1 MPPMYET
8 PGVRPTTIRGGR
20 FASPTPPGME
30 GLRGLYERY
39 CDQEARALLQLIPR
53 DGLRS
58 LYRTLRARTAVLPEP
73 EDPDPD
79 QPAGSPDSLAM
90 VVSYARDLLPLPPF
104 HLWLDAY
111 LADRGPFLE
120 ALGIEATPSRPD
132 PVLVDVRA
140 MQGGWMVGLH
150 LFHRE
155 GEWRGFL
162 QFTREVGG
170 SGHRTADIFR
180 AEEPAAVRARFREYT
195 DETLKAFLRS
205 VMP

>member
-1 MPPMYET
+1 MPPLSET
-8 PGVRPTTIRGGR
+8 PGVRPTPTRGGR

-39 CDQEARALLQLIPR
+39 CDHEARALLQLIPR

-58 LYRTLRARTAVLPEP
+58 LYRTLRARAATLPEP
-73 EDPDPD
+73 EDPHRD
-79 QPAGSPDSLAM
+79 QLPGSPDSLAM
-90 VVSYARDLLPLPPF
+90 VVRYARELLPLPPF

-111 LADRGPFLE
+111 LADRRPFLE
-120 ALGIEATPSRPD
+120 ALGVEATPSRPD

-140 MQGGWMVGLH
+140 VDGGWMVGLH
-150 LFHRE
+150 LFHRG

-162 QFTREVGG
+162 QFTREVGRP
-170 SGHRTADIFR
+170 GHRTADIFR
-180 AEEPAAVRARFREYT
+180 GEAPAAVRARFREYT